1 MHGND
6 AAKLKHMQEARLMTT
21 ETRFGNR
28 TDAGKLLAGK
38 LTQYANRSDVLVL
51 GIPRGG
57 VIVAFEVATA
67 LNAVLDICLVR
78 QLGVPGHPQLAM
90 GAIAANG
97 FEVLNENL
105 LDWLRISGQTIA
117 QVADCELQELQH
129 HDRIYRG
136 DRPPLNIRNRIIILV
151 DDGLATGAMMRAA
164 IGALKPQQPQRIII
178 AVPVAPLDTCD
189 RLKTEV
195 DEVVCLMT
203 PEQFCGIGLW
213 YEDFTPTTDD
223 EVCQLLNIATH
234 HPQCSIAPPESIRI
248 TSTNGVD

>member
-1 MHGND
+1 M
-6 AAKLKHMQEARLMTT
+6 LEVRLMTIS
-21 ETRFGNR
+21 TRFRNCSE
-28 TDAGKLLAGK
+28 AGKLLASN

-51 GIPRGG
+51 GIPHGG
-57 VIVAFEVATA
+57 IIVAFEVAKA
-67 LNAVLDICLVR
+67 LNAPLDICLVR
-78 QLGVPGHPQLAM
+78 KLGVPEHPELAI
-90 GAIAANG
+90 GAIAADG

-105 LDWLRISGQTIA
+105 LDWLRISGHTIA
-117 QVADCELQELQH
+117 EVADRELQELQH

-136 DRPPLNIRNRIIILV
+136 DRSPLDIRARIVILV

-164 IGALKPQQPQRIII
+164 IGALKPQQPQRIVI

-189 RLKTEV
+189 RLRTEV

-223 EVCQLLNIATH
+223 EVCELLNIATRNL
-234 HPQCSIAPPESIRI
+234 QCPIARSIPAAAE
-248 TSTNGVD
+248 TL